1 MKNHT
6 RSFPRLASVLVL
18 TITLQWSFAAAQST
32 SPSGS
37 YGFVI
42 NAFQIDS
49 NGANGGALVGV
60 MNFDGAGNVTGTATL
75 RPRDTNAQNAQ
86 AAPTTFTG
94 TYSSNPA
101 HW

>member
-1 MKNHT
+1 MKDY
-6 RSFPRLASVLVL
+6 RKSFRRAASVLVL
-18 TITLQWSFAAAQST
+18 TVTLACRFAAAQST
-32 SPSGS
+32 APSGS
-37 YGFVI
+37 YGFVV

-49 NGANGGALVGV
+49 NGANGGALVGII
-60 MNFDGAGNVTGTATL
+60 NFDGAGNVTGTATVK
-75 RPRDTNAQNAQ
+75 PRDTNAQNAQ